1 MFSRHSG
8 SLARL
13 VLCSVLLAMVLG
25 GCAQQGA
32 PTAATPVQAA
42 TEANPPSTPAS
53 PAPTNTPAPTST
65 PMPTS
70 TPLPT
75 ATPRPIAIAPA
86 QGLPAAYAETAKQMI
101 AAKGSLNGRALRL
114 AEAGSQ
120 ADVTLALVPLSAK
133 AISPLAQRYYAVVA
147 PFATVRDD
155 IPLAELHARWQAK
168 GEGPLY
174 ASQTVADELAPVL
187 GSFGGTTVAEQEL
200 VARLE
205 GQVDAVG
212 VLPFDK
218 LDPRFKVLT
227 IEGSN
232 ILDGKLD
239 TATYPLAMALVAD
252 GPEAGALRDDL
263 AKAFAPSTN
272 RDPGKLTTLIMTGV
286 TAMTRMTA
294 LKMEQK
300 GYTYPAEIISGTL
313 KAADITHVSNEV
325 PFIKGCEVNATPN
338 NLTMCS
344 DYTYWAALEAIGTD
358 IVGLSGNHVN
368 DFGRDGA
375 RESIQFYRD
384 RKIPIYG
391 SGLNV
396 QEACAP
402 LMWEH
407 NGNTFAFVAA
417 LAFDPEFA
425 WATDTQPGACY
436 FYNHKDEVLSLVK
449 ELSQKVDI
457 VAVELQYYET
467 YQPNPTDKQVEEFR
481 ELRAAGADIV
491 TGVQSHVPQAM
502 EPYGMADAGGPGVIV
517 YGLGNLFFDQMWSWE
532 TRTELYV
539 RHTIYDGRALSTE
552 ILTGVLEDYAQ
563 PRWATAEERAEILS
577 RIYDGA
583 PARP

>member
-1 MFSRHSG
+1 M
-8 SLARL
+8 
-13 VLCSVLLAMVLG
+13 
-25 GCAQQGA
+25 
-32 PTAATPVQAA
+32 ATL
-42 TEANPPSTPAS
+42 EA
-53 PAPTNTPAPTST
+53 
-65 PMPTS
+65 
-70 TPLPT
+70 
-75 ATPRPIAIAPA
+75 
-86 QGLPAAYAETAKQMI
+86 E
-101 AAKGSLNGRALRL
+101 
-114 AEAGSQ
+114 
-120 ADVTLALVPLSAK
+120 
-133 AISPLAQRYYAVVA
+133 
-147 PFATVRDD
+147 
-155 IPLAELHARWQAK
+155 
-168 GEGPLY
+168 EG
-174 ASQTVADELAPVL
+174 
-187 GSFGGTTVAEQEL
+187 
-200 VARLE
+200 
-205 GQVDAVG
+205 AVG
-212 VLPFDK
+212 VLPFDQ
-218 LDPRFKVLT
+218 LDPRSKVLSVD
-227 IEGSN
+227 GSD
-232 ILDGKLD
+232 ILSNQLD
-239 TATYPLAMALVAD
+239 PATYPLAVALTSD
-252 GPEAGALRDDL
+252 GPEAAALRDDL
-263 AKAFAPSTN
+263 QKALAPATN
-272 RDPGKLTTLIMTGV
+272 RDPSKLTTLIMTGV

-300 GYTYPAEIISGTL
+300 GYTYPAEIIADTL

-325 PFIKGCEVNATPN
+325 PFIEGCKVNATPN

-384 RKIPIYG
+384 NKIPIYG

-396 QEACAP
+396 DEACAP

-436 FYNHKDEVLSLVK
+436 YYNHKERVLAMVS

-467 YQPNPTDKQVEEFR
+467 YQPNPTDRQVEEFR

-502 EPYGMADAGGPGVIV
+502 EPYGTDDAGGPGMIV

-539 RHTIYDGRALSTE
+539 RHTIYDGRTLSAE

-563 PRWATAEERAEILS
+563 PRWATSEERAEILS
-577 RIYDGA
+577 RIYGGA